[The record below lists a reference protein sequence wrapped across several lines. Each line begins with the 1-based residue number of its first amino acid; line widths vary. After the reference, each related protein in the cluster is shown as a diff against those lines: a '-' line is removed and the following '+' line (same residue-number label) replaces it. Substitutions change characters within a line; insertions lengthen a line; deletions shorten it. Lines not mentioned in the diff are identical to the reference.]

1 MKYSVCCRQLKI
13 VMSGEH
19 DGGGVGAI
27 SAIQSGVSQMSKS
40 GGSKRVLSA
49 KSLNCLM
56 PKRHM
61 VSSGCFF
68 EPEEEVVPNPI
79 VGTFSKKVHV
89 DFDDTLY
96 RRRSELEDIPDD
108 FEKRMMS
115 MGQVESGGN
124 SE

>member
-1 MKYSVCCRQLKI
+1 
-13 VMSGEH
+13 
-19 DGGGVGAI
+19 
-27 SAIQSGVSQMSKS
+27 MSKS

-49 KSLNCLM
+49 ISKLV
-56 PKRHM
+56 
-61 VSSGCFF
+61 VSVWLFF

-79 VGTFSKKVHV
+79 VGRKKGSV

-115 MGQVESGGN
+115 MGQVESGGLN
-124 SE
+124 KEVKMPQDFTVTVAYNKIVVSSCS